1 MALRHPIQKEVYPSE
16 AHKIRGS
23 SAKMQNK
30 GFKYKL
36 YMYNYME
43 QLKTKIKRWGNS
55 FGIVVPM
62 DIIRKE
68 NLREDADVTV
78 SIQTSH
84 TITVGE
90 LMDLSIK
97 LGVATKLKN
106 VDTQKALREVDK
118 AFWPEGD

>member
-1 MALRHPIQKEVYPSE
+1 
-16 AHKIRGS
+16 
-23 SAKMQNK
+23 MQNE

-78 SIQTSH
+78 SIQTSR

-97 LGVATKLKN
+97 LGVAKKLKN